1 MNCELGGAATWR
13 HRLCDAS
20 DLDDLDATLDF
31 LLVNVVDTDVGDC
44 EHALLRPLKLIDLLN
59 HCRIDQSV

>member
-1 MNCELGGAATWR
+1 MDRELCGAATWR

-31 LLVNVVDTDVGDC
+31 LLVNVVDADVGDC
-44 EHALLRPLKLIDLLN
+44 EHALLRPLKLVDLLN